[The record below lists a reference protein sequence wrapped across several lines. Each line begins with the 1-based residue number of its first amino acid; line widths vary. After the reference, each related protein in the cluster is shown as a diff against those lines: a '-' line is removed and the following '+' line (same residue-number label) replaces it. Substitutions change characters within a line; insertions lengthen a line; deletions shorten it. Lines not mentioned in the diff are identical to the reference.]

1 MGNQQSSVKKE
12 NIQEDPDIINMK
24 FDKVIDYIAAKFI
37 TQASFKD
44 LQNLQKK
51 EYCNK
56 MIILT
61 SKVIEKYFDRKEIEY
76 MVQKTKDG
84 KSSRKS

>member
-44 LQNLQKK
+44 LQNLKK
-51 EYCNK
+51 G
-56 MIILT
+56 IL
-61 SKVIEKYFDRKEIEY
+61 
-76 MVQKTKDG
+76 Q
-84 KSSRKS
+84 